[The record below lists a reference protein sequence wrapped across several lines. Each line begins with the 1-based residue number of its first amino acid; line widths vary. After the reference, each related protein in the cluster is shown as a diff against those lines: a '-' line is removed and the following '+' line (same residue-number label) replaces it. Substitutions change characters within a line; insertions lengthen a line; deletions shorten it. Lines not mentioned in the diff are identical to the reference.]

1 MAGRAIE
8 FLAPP
13 PFVDGSILQ
22 FWVKGGNV
30 SLEIAARA
38 FLEAHFSDWR
48 LFSIRMVLLVDVFS
62 DGFGIAAMRLI
73 CMAGQFGW
81 AILFSAVRRWIRACC
96 MMLVHHCLFQLFVL
110 SVDGILVGCFSC

>member
-1 MAGRAIE
+1 MVRRAIE

-48 LFSIRMVLLVDVFS
+48 LFSIKKGAARGCVFGRLWNRRDAFDLHGRAVWVGNTILCCAKVDPS
-62 DGFGIAAMRLI
+62 MLYDA
-73 CMAGQFGW
+73 
-81 AILFSAVRRWIRACC
+81 RAS
-96 MMLVHHCLFQLFVL
+96 LFVP
-110 SVDGILVGCFSC
+110 VIHFVR